1 MLRVENL
8 SAGYGDLTLLWNI
21 SLELRAQETVAIVG
35 PNGAG
40 KTTLVRAICG
50 LLPLRGGRVLKDGRP
65 IHGIPAHQRALL
77 GIAVVLENR
86 RLFGELSLR
95 SNLNL
100 AAAKG
105 RARSSTRV
113 AFTLTDVFNLFP
125 FIADRLDAPVELLSG
140 GEQQMVAIARA
151 LLLNPDILILDEPST
166 GLAPRVVKDVVGVLA
181 ALRERGLSLI
191 LVEQNVAL
199 ASANSDRAYVLS
211 LGRIVDQV
219 GRGGWAEFMRR
230 DVLVQ
235 AYLGQASE

>member
-65 IHGIPAHQRALL
+65 IHGVPAHQRASL

-95 SNLNL
+95 SNLSL

-105 RARSSTRV
+105 RARESPRITF
-113 AFTLTDVFNLFP
+113 AFGDVFELFP
-125 FIADRLDAPVELLSG
+125 FIRQRLDAPVELLSG

-166 GLAPRVVKDVVGVLA
+166 GLAPKVVKDMIAVLA
-181 ALRERGLSLI
+181 TLRERGLSLI
-191 LVEQNVAL
+191 LVEQNIAL
-199 ASANSDRAYVLS
+199 ASANSERAYVLS
-211 LGRIVDQV
+211 LGRVVDEV
-219 GRGGWAEFMRR
+219 GRGGWAEFMRT
-230 DVLVQ
+230 DALVQ
-235 AYLGQASE
+235 TYLGQVSE